1 MLRTLSISSTIRR
14 NDWLLTIL
22 EDENTSSDMT
32 AAVVAVAVDEV
43 DNNDD
48 DDDGGG
54 SIRSRSKNAT
64 LRDKST
70 LQTDNRMALAGC
82 WNV

>member
-32 AAVVAVAVDEV
+32 ASVAAVAVDEV
-43 DNNDD
+43 DNDD
-48 DDDGGG
+48 DDGGGG